1 MSRLN
6 DLLQQAGGIGRNP
19 DGSITR
25 LGFSEG
31 YFQSA
36 ALLRE
41 KMEELGLETE
51 MDPVGNL
58 HGVLP
63 GTDPEAK
70 SIVLGSHIDTV
81 IQGGVYDGMLGVTGA
96 IEVAARL
103 KDEGR
108 KLRHTLEIWGFNM
121 EESSILG
128 GTFGSRC
135 VVGMVDPD
143 APGYP
148 ERLAKFD
155 CSPDKV
161 RAARKDTGR
170 YGCYLE
176 YHIEQGDK
184 LDNAGIDV
192 GVVSGIVSVIRYDVT
207 AKGQSNHA
215 GTTMMENRRD
225 ALVGMSKLIV
235 AAEEDARRLSD
246 TLVFTVG
253 KMQVLPGQENVIP
266 GEVKATFEMR
276 HMDKAVTDRFY
287 ADIRE
292 MAAAIPNCDFEFVS
306 TVAKYS
312 TPCDERLV
320 KLIDGVCGEMGV
332 SHVVMPSGAGHDA
345 NPMAHEGVPMG
356 MIFAPSAGGISHHG
370 AEYTEPRHV
379 DMGAEVLYR
388 TVLKLDEEGL

>member
-36 ALLRE
+36 ELLRK

-58 HGVLP
+58 HVVLP

-155 CSPDKV
+155 SSPDKV
-161 RAARKDTGR
+161 RAARKDT
-170 YGCYLE
+170 
-176 YHIEQGDK
+176 
-184 LDNAGIDV
+184 
-192 GVVSGIVSVIRYDVT
+192 T
-207 AKGQSNHA
+207 SN
-215 GTTMMENRRD
+215 R
-225 ALVGMSKLIV
+225 
-235 AAEEDARRLSD
+235 
-246 TLVFTVG
+246 
-253 KMQVLPGQENVIP
+253 
-266 GEVKATFEMR
+266 ATSWITP
-276 HMDKAVTDRFY
+276 A
-287 ADIRE
+287 
-292 MAAAIPNCDFEFVS
+292 S
-306 TVAKYS
+306 TWAW
-312 TPCDERLV
+312 
-320 KLIDGVCGEMGV
+320 
-332 SHVVMPSGAGHDA
+332 
-345 NPMAHEGVPMG
+345 
-356 MIFAPSAGGISHHG
+356 
-370 AEYTEPRHV
+370 
-379 DMGAEVLYR
+379 
-388 TVLKLDEEGL
+388 

>member
-31 YFQSA
+31 YFQAA
-36 ALLRE
+36 ALLRQ

-63 GTDPEAK
+63 GTAPEAK

-135 VVGMVDPD
+135 VVGMVPPATPSGWQSSTA
-143 APGYP
+143 APTRCALP
-148 ERLAKFD
+148 AKI
-155 CSPDKV
+155 S
-161 RAARKDTGR
+161 A
-170 YGCYLE
+170 
-176 YHIEQGDK
+176 
-184 LDNAGIDV
+184 
-192 GVVSGIVSVIRYDVT
+192 VT
-207 AKGQSNHA
+207 AATWN
-215 GTTMMENRRD
+215 TTSSR
-225 ALVGMSKLIV
+225 
-235 AAEEDARRLSD
+235 
-246 TLVFTVG
+246 
-253 KMQVLPGQENVIP
+253 
-266 GEVKATFEMR
+266 ATSWITP
-276 HMDKAVTDRFY
+276 A
-287 ADIRE
+287 
-292 MAAAIPNCDFEFVS
+292 S
-306 TVAKYS
+306 TWAW
-312 TPCDERLV
+312 
-320 KLIDGVCGEMGV
+320 
-332 SHVVMPSGAGHDA
+332 
-345 NPMAHEGVPMG
+345 
-356 MIFAPSAGGISHHG
+356 
-370 AEYTEPRHV
+370 
-379 DMGAEVLYR
+379 
-388 TVLKLDEEGL
+388 